1 MRRVFF
7 DTERRDDRTTTTT
20 IDDNLK
26 LFNFN
31 FPTEYADLMHGYY
44 LADLTSF
51 AEFCRVVH

>member
-7 DTERRDDRTTTTT
+7 DTERRDDRTTTTTT

-51 AEFCRVVH
+51 AEFAG

>member
-7 DTERRDDRTTTTT
+7 DTERRDDRTTTT

-51 AEFCRVVH
+51 AEFAG

>member
-7 DTERRDDRTTTTT
+7 DTERRDDRTTTTTTT

-51 AEFCRVVH
+51 AEFAG